1 MIAALAYIGE
11 RFFYRIWRFLV
22 HWYAGGFFAIGGQT
36 TNMLEYLDRT
46 LALRITLRYF
56 FQPLYRDYSFIGYLI
71 GIPSRTVRALAGV
84 VAYGAV
90 FAVAVAAYAG
100 WAAIP
105 LYLLR
110 KVIFN
115 L

>member
-1 MIAALAYIGE
+1 MIQAVIYLIQ

-22 HWYAGGFFAIGGQT
+22 NWYVGGYFSIGGKFL
-36 TNMLEYLDRT
+36 NILEYLDQT

-56 FQPLYRDYSFIGYLI
+56 FQPLYRDYSFIGYMI
-71 GIPSRTVRALAGV
+71 GIPVRTVRTLVGL

-90 FAVAVAAYAG
+90 IAVGVAAYCA

-105 LYLLR
+105 LYFLR
-110 KVIFN
+110 TVIYG
-115 L
+115 